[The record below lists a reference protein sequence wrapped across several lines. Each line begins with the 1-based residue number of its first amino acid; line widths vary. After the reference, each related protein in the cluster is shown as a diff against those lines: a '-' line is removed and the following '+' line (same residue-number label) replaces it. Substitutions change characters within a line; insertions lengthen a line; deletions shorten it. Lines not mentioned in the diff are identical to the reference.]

1 MSDMSAF
8 PVGISHKSRDNFGS
22 PSPNPFGDHDY
33 YASSDDDDGARVVK
47 REPWSPSMS
56 PEQNN
61 YMDED
66 VSNLGSGIF
75 TNLLLYICLH
85 NFKDVLLSKKYINE
99 FS

>member
-66 VSNLGSGIF
+66 VSNLGSGMF
-75 TNLLLYICLH
+75 TNLSLYIYMCAISTMYYSLR
-85 NFKDVLLSKKYINE
+85 NI
-99 FS
+99 

>member
-8 PVGISHKSRDNFGS
+8 PVGISHKARDNFGS

-47 REPWSPSMS
+47 KEPWSPSMS
-56 PEQNN
+56 PEQNS

-66 VSNLGSGIF
+66 VSMMGLGMF
-75 TNLLLYICLH
+75 TNKFTPFYVCILY
-85 NFKDVLLSKKYINE
+85 VYINY
-99 FS
+99 FQYY

>member
-1 MSDMSAF
+1 MSAF

-66 VSNLGSGIF
+66 VSNLGSGMF
-75 TNLLLYICLH
+75 TNILPYTCIY
-85 NFKDVLLSKKYINE
+85 NIRYKDQSPKNINA

>member
-8 PVGISHKSRDNFGS
+8 PVGISHKSRDSFGS

-66 VSNLGSGIF
+66 VSNLGAGIF
-75 TNLLLYICLH
+75 PSIMPYICTYVCILDTRIDLQ
-85 NFKDVLLSKKYINE
+85 KI
-99 FS
+99 